1 MTDSTTSDEKSLR
14 SGRSTTGCGDAVIG
28 AVLAATFAA
37 AFVNARQWEAIA
49 AHFPLAV
56 AGSGIALC
64 AVFLGRCLVTL
75 RRSSK
80 GSESSSPTLDATA
93 DARPADDAT
102 PSQSESDRAFFASV
116 SVRDWVVSLAYFLA
130 FFIAL
135 YVVGLYP
142 TSIIFSVI
150 YLRFQARSSWPLTV
164 IYTAGMTGA
173 LYVLFEVTLKLP
185 VPQGLIGLS

>member
-1 MTDSTTSDEKSLR
+1 MTDSTTSDEEFLR
-14 SGRSTTGCGDAVIG
+14 SKRSTAGYGDAVIG
-28 AVLAATFAA
+28 TALAATFVA
-37 AFVNARQWEAIA
+37 AFVNARQWEPIA

-56 AGSGIALC
+56 AGTGIALC
-64 AVFLGRCLVTL
+64 VVFLGRCLVTL
-75 RRSSK
+75 RRS
-80 GSESSSPTLDATA
+80 GERSESSSRTLDATA
-93 DARPADDAT
+93 DARSADDAT

-130 FFIAL
+130 FFIVL
-135 YVVGLYP
+135 YVAGLYP
-142 TSIIFSVI
+142 ASIIFSVI

-173 LYVLFEVTLKLP
+173 LYVLFEVSLKLP